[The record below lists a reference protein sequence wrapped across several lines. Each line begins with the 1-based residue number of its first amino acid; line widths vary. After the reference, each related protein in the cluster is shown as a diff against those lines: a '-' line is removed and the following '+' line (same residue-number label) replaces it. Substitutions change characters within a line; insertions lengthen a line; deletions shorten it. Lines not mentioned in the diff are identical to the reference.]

1 MTTSSRPNLLSEL
14 SKLFGYKEFKSDLQ
28 RLATEAVLRRN
39 EDVFVS
45 MPTGSGKSLCFQLP
59 AVLQENK
66 VAIVFS
72 PLLALIKD
80 QIDHLQ
86 RLRIVANTIN
96 SKMGPKERAQVIND
110 LKCKCPTTRLLYVT
124 PEQANTHTFKVVE
137 DIIKQLHLKKPV
149 GKYKTS
155 CYRSNLFYD
164 VVFQDIMEKPFD
176 DLKDFIRDILDN
188 EPENDRPSNRGC
200 GIIYCRTREAT
211 EEVASFLT
219 RKGVR
224 TVAYHAG
231 LRTSE
236 RLLVQEEWMS
246 GKYPVISATV
256 SFGMGVDKG
265 SVRFVAHWCVPQNL
279 AAYYQES
286 GRAGRDGKPSYC
298 RIYYS
303 KRERKTVD
311 FLLRKEISCA
321 KKPNRK
327 QSAVNA
333 YKNFEK
339 MVEYCEDIKCRHG
352 AIAKYF
358 GDSPPPCKKEKQCDV
373 CKNPGTVEKAVEN
386 FNRHSSMQN
395 NLMIRGDGSDLYE
408 GGRRGQKRESD
419 NYRSERDDDDDGEE
433 NKPNKQLQELI
444 QKQFSI
450 RRKSCSTEDEETSAK
465 YSRVRAAQSTGVKV
479 NGLTIS
485 VRESYLRL
493 LIENLSKNHER
504 CVVVDPPD
512 HKLSSSDIE
521 MCAIDLEYE
530 AFTSNKVVGLYRRTV
545 MKTVGDIKKN
555 TEVMTLNEKLRKY
568 KPTGNSSLRDAV
580 TQITNQFKTEEEN
593 RREPIGIVT
602 ASQFLKKCDEKLKE
616 NTSGIVEKNKKS
628 SRSSIFK
635 RDPLIQQS
643 IHNFCKRKAA
653 ESDSLENDSENS
665 TEESTVTEYK
675 EGDTSSTQTSSDK
688 QSLRNVPL
696 MVDDGDC
703 SDSAQE
709 FDCEEYN
716 EEDIMNSED
725 EVEFSEVVHSEIK
738 SERFEDSKV
747 NVMSKTISQINSNP
761 VVVKRED
768 LHIKQENKSCEF
780 TNNIENSCFLTPVE
794 EKSSVSY
801 CEVRQERTKT
811 VVKTEPATES
821 YNKSNEKKR
830 KWSQTLFGES
840 SDDEITDKTKS
851 KTKRD
856 RVRDIKSNF
865 SLSKL
870 QANKEDS
877 SSLCLKNTNSSCISK
892 RVSVV
897 EEDGSASTNF
907 SVRHNKSQTS
917 MKLTKEEQ
925 NTSQNGSTANES
937 GTVRLN
943 KQAIADT
950 VVKHLMPF
958 YKEKKIAS
966 RDLFKFLAR
975 QVAHHLEE
983 VKNTDESSIKKF
995 VRDFFNVKDTVNS
1008 ESDVC
1013 FRSKK

>member
-124 PEQANTHTFKVVE
+124 PEQANTHTFKVLLGDLHNFGKVSYIVVDEAHCVSQWGHDFRPDYLKLGHIRSKYKGIPWVALTATASEEVVE

-339 MVEYCEDIKCRHG
+339 MVEYCEDIKSRLVPVAWQQWSEMEALIPSPAACKVRSVIKFFNAQSIAPIEIHRQLCQVYGPNIMNKQMVRRWCRQFSEGRQSVHDEERNG
-352 AIAKYF
+352 RPSLIN
-358 GDSPPPCKKEKQCDV
+358 DDRVELVRQCIM
-373 CKNPGTVEKAVEN
+373 E
-386 FNRHSSMQN
+386 NRHFT
-395 NLMIRGDGSDLYE
+395 I
-408 GGRRGQKRESD
+408 
-419 NYRSERDDDDDGEE
+419 
-433 NKPNKQLQELI
+433 
-444 QKQFSI
+444 
-450 RRKSCSTEDEETSAK
+450 TE
-465 YSRVRAAQSTGVKV
+465 
-479 NGLTIS
+479 
-485 VRESYLRL
+485 
-493 LIENLSKNHER
+493 
-504 CVVVDPPD
+504 
-512 HKLSSSDIE
+512 LSSHFPQI
-521 MCAIDLEYE
+521 
-530 AFTSNKVVGLYRRTV
+530 
-545 MKTVGDIKKN
+545 
-555 TEVMTLNEKLRKY
+555 
-568 KPTGNSSLRDAV
+568 SLSLLH
-580 TQITNQFKTEEEN
+580 E
-593 RREPIGIVT
+593 IVT
-602 ASQFLKKCDEKLKE
+602 KHLLFKKVCARWVPKNLTPEHKMKRLGAALTFL
-616 NTSGIVEKNKKS
+616 
-628 SRSSIFK
+628 
-635 RDPLIQQS
+635 QWY
-643 IHNFCKRKAA
+643 H
-653 ESDSLENDSENS
+653 
-665 TEESTVTEYK
+665 
-675 EGDTSSTQTSSDK
+675 
-688 QSLRNVPL
+688 
-696 MVDDGDC
+696 DDGDEFLDRIITGDETWISHFTPETKQQSMHWQHSGSPVRTKFKQTLSCTESDMVFWDRKGILLIDFLPRGETVNADRYCETLRKLRCIIQNKRRGMLTALC
-703 SDSAQE
+703 SSMTCSSTYGSA
-709 FDCEEYN
+709 
-716 EEDIMNSED
+716 
-725 EVEFSEVVHSEIK
+725 HS
-738 SERFEDSKV
+738 
-747 NVMSKTISQINSNP
+747 
-761 VVVKRED
+761 
-768 LHIKQENKSCEF
+768 
-780 TNNIENSCFLTPVE
+780 SCFDGIWLG
-794 EKSSVSY
+794 
-801 CEVRQERTKT
+801 
-811 VVKTEPATES
+811 VV
-821 YNKSNEKKR
+821 
-830 KWSQTLFGES
+830 
-840 SDDEITDKTKS
+840 
-851 KTKRD
+851 
-856 RVRDIKSNF
+856 
-865 SLSKL
+865 
-870 QANKEDS
+870 
-877 SSLCLKNTNSSCISK
+877 
-892 RVSVV
+892 
-897 EEDGSASTNF
+897 
-907 SVRHNKSQTS
+907 
-917 MKLTKEEQ
+917 
-925 NTSQNGSTANES
+925 
-937 GTVRLN
+937 
-943 KQAIADT
+943 
-950 VVKHLMPF
+950 
-958 YKEKKIAS
+958 
-966 RDLFKFLAR
+966 
-975 QVAHHLEE
+975 
-983 VKNTDESSIKKF
+983 
-995 VRDFFNVKDTVNS
+995 
-1008 ESDVC
+1008 
-1013 FRSKK
+1013 